1 MIGTPADKTAGR
13 PRVTRQLRFESP
25 APTKNGSLNVHS
37 KDAKLENMQNGT
49 KAVNNSKKPPSKDS
63 NSIRVFLR
71 IRPFNDDEKK
81 QNAESCL
88 LNTEGGKLQ
97 IRPRVASKHPPRIR
111 EANKA
116 VFRFSHIFNEAS
128 SQASIFEQT
137 SLPLIDGLFNGQD
150 AVVFAYG
157 VTCSGKT
164 YTIQGNPQY
173 PGILPRALDVIINS
187 ISMAK
192 GHGLAQDTS
201 VSESVAELTNE
212 AHYRRR
218 WRQRGA
224 NTTRSTVHDANY
236 VTVDPSVD
244 YGIFASYLEV
254 YNDQVYDLFDK
265 STIIYTQDDV
275 VSESFEATDGY
286 DVMDEHHLRPRRRA
300 LRLKERPSSQ
310 AANIP
315 DVFGE
320 GQTEVR
326 IQSVAD
332 IDRLVEFGCNNRS
345 VAHTSSN
352 ATSSRSH
359 AIFVIILRQTKTLV
373 DPSGKTVTT
382 VQESKL
388 NIVDLAGSEKSSKA
402 DSCSTRVVE
411 SRKINTSLMTLSRCF
426 EMMRFNQHIVRDRA
440 KYPMCQPRIVPFRD
454 SKLTRLLHRSLS
466 IGAAVMIAT
475 MSPTAADA
483 DETIH
488 ALCSTAIAREVKLK
502 PSASRCLL
510 QDITNTLG
518 VKEDAGGKPSK
529 RVQVPSTR
537 LPSARKRT
545 GNRRALRARTDI
557 ENNATDDAVMQDLE
571 ESKRNYSLLQDQ
583 LDVCLDD
590 LKQKSDRLARVEE
603 ALKISESARIDS
615 EEQCDRL
622 FRDNERLRD
631 RLAHVEAKILVSEV
645 ELREEYRNIIR
656 QHDTDMRNMYE
667 PEILRLR
674 NERDDAIEKGSR
686 SNTIHG
692 AMMTE
697 NVSKRIYQT
706 SESLSRRMARTSCA
720 VLENIR
726 LDMQAMDEED
736 AAQQLVS
743 DGDMSE
749 DSTEF
754 IE

>member
-13 PRVTRQLRFESP
+13 SRVTRQLRFESP
-25 APTKNGSLNVHS
+25 APTENGPLNVHS
-37 KDAKLENMQNGT
+37 KDAKLEHVQNGT
-49 KAVNNSKKPPSKDS
+49 KAVSDSEKPSSKDS
-63 NSIRVFLR
+63 NSIQVFLR
-71 IRPFNDDEKK
+71 IRPFSDDEKRR
-81 QNAESCL
+81 NAESCL
-88 LNTEGGKLQ
+88 LSTEGGKLQ

-111 EANKA
+111 AANKA
-116 VFRFSHIFNEAS
+116 VFRFSHVFNDSS

-150 AVVFAYG
+150 AVIFAYG

-192 GHGLAQDTS
+192 GHGLAQDTA
-201 VSESVAELTNE
+201 VSESVAQLTDE
-212 AHYRRR
+212 AHHRRR

-224 NTTRSTVHDANY
+224 NTTKSTVHDANY
-236 VTVDPSVD
+236 IIVDPSVD

-286 DVMDEHHLRPRRRA
+286 DIMDEHHLRPRRQA
-300 LRLKERPSSQ
+300 LRLKERPSLQ
-310 AANIP
+310 AAHIP

-359 AIFVIILRQTKTLV
+359 AIFVIILRQTKTLI
-373 DPSGKTVTT
+373 DPSGETVTT

-402 DSCSTRVVE
+402 NSCSTRVAE

-426 EMMRFNQHIVRDRA
+426 EMMRFNQQIARDRI
-440 KYPMCQPRIVPFRD
+440 KYPTCQPRMVPFRD

-475 MSPTAADA
+475 MSPTVEDA

-510 QDITNTLG
+510 QNITNTVG
-518 VKEDAGGKPSK
+518 VNEGAGGKPPK
-529 RVQVPSTR
+529 RVQALSTK

-557 ENNATDDAVMQDLE
+557 ENNATDDAVARDLE
-571 ESKRNYSLLQDQ
+571 DLKRNYSLLQDQ
-583 LDVCLDD
+583 LDVSLDD

-615 EEQCDRL
+615 EKQSDRL
-622 FRDNERLRD
+622 FRENERLRD
-631 RLAHVEAKILVSEV
+631 RLAHVEAKLQVSQV
-645 ELREEYRNIIR
+645 ELREESQILMM
-656 QHDTDMRNMYE
+656 QHITEMRNMYGA
-667 PEILRLR
+667 EISRLR
-674 NERDDAIEKGSR
+674 NERDEAIDKVSRPDASR
-686 SNTIHG
+686 V
-692 AMMTE
+692 ALMAE
-697 NVSKRIYQT
+697 R
-706 SESLSRRMARTSCA
+706 LSRKLARTSCVA
-720 VLENIR
+720 LENIR
-726 LDMQAMDEED
+726 LDMQAMNEED